1 MRAMNLDD
9 TLVALADET
18 RRSILKQLASGEAR
32 VTEIAAPFDISL
44 NSVSKHIRLLER
56 AGLVRRRIA
65 GRDHFLALDPKPFD
79 ELSQWML
86 RTREFWNTR
95 LDVLEAALRAD
106 DAVAAA
112 AKSSKRTLKRKRK

>member
-1 MRAMNLDD
+1 MNLDD

-32 VTEIAAPFDISL
+32 VTELAAPFDISL

-56 AGLVRRRIA
+56 AGLVRRRVA

-106 DAVAAA
+106 DAIAAA
-112 AKSSKRTLKRKRK
+112 AKSSKPSKRTLKRKRK